1 MKAINEMKDLIEKL
15 NLANDAYYNTGNP
28 IMEDSEYDLYYNK
41 LQKLEKETGI
51 IYANSPTQKVG
62 SEIKS
67 DLKEVV
73 HDHLMLSLDKK
84 HSVEEIQK
92 WAGSQACFLSC
103 KCDGL
108 SLSLTYENG
117 KLVKAETRG
126 NGEKGTDVLFH
137 ALVFDNI
144 PKFID
149 KKDKYVIDGEAVILY
164 SDFEKINKSG
174 EYKNPRNLASGSLAL
189 LDNSISQK
197 RHLKFY
203 AWRVIEG
210 DNSNSYT
217 ERLNNARNLGFEITP
232 GFYCENLLNS
242 AKVKEYLDKIKI
254 LGQENSLPI
263 DGVVIAFDDISYG
276 EKLGQTDKFPRHSI
290 SYKYEDEIYR
300 TKLKYIDWTV
310 GRTGIITPTAV
321 FDTVEIDGSE
331 VSRASLHNLSIIE
344 ELNLTEGCT
353 IWVKKCNCI
362 IPQVEKAEFDG
373 KSPIL
378 PPEKCPSCG
387 ERTVKSKVNKSVILS
402 CPNPTCPNKMVS
414 QFVHFAQKSAFN
426 IDGLSESTLEKLINA
441 GFIKKFRDIFHL
453 EQYKAQ
459 IIKMDGFGKKSYDN
473 LIASIEKSRDIKL
486 ENYLIA
492 LGIPNVG
499 KTACKAIA
507 KYFKGSFVDFCNACI
522 HKFDFT
528 TLQDFGQVMNDS
540 IYQWFNGN
548 HSLDAQLNLE
558 VNFIIENQNVQNGFC
573 SGKTF
578 VVTGKFERC
587 SRKEIEQIIEKQGGK
602 LASSVSKNTDFL
614 LNNDSESNS
623 SKNIKAKQLGV
634 PIMTEKEF
642 FEKVE
647 N

>member
-197 RHLKFY
+197 R
-203 AWRVIEG
+203 
-210 DNSNSYT
+210 
-217 ERLNNARNLGFEITP
+217 
-232 GFYCENLLNS
+232 
-242 AKVKEYLDKIKI
+242 
-254 LGQENSLPI
+254 
-263 DGVVIAFDDISYG
+263 
-276 EKLGQTDKFPRHSI
+276 
-290 SYKYEDEIYR
+290 
-300 TKLKYIDWTV
+300 
-310 GRTGIITPTAV
+310 
-321 FDTVEIDGSE
+321 
-331 VSRASLHNLSIIE
+331 
-344 ELNLTEGCT
+344 
-353 IWVKKCNCI
+353 
-362 IPQVEKAEFDG
+362 
-373 KSPIL
+373 
-378 PPEKCPSCG
+378 
-387 ERTVKSKVNKSVILS
+387 
-402 CPNPTCPNKMVS
+402 
-414 QFVHFAQKSAFN
+414 
-426 IDGLSESTLEKLINA
+426 
-441 GFIKKFRDIFHL
+441 
-453 EQYKAQ
+453 
-459 IIKMDGFGKKSYDN
+459 
-473 LIASIEKSRDIKL
+473 
-486 ENYLIA
+486 
-492 LGIPNVG
+492 
-499 KTACKAIA
+499 
-507 KYFKGSFVDFCNACI
+507 
-522 HKFDFT
+522 
-528 TLQDFGQVMNDS
+528 
-540 IYQWFNGN
+540 
-548 HSLDAQLNLE
+548 
-558 VNFIIENQNVQNGFC
+558 
-573 SGKTF
+573 
-578 VVTGKFERC
+578 
-587 SRKEIEQIIEKQGGK
+587 
-602 LASSVSKNTDFL
+602 
-614 LNNDSESNS
+614 
-623 SKNIKAKQLGV
+623 
-634 PIMTEKEF
+634 
-642 FEKVE
+642 
-647 N
+647 